1 MVEETAMR
9 RFRRVCCKYP
19 ITVVSVAVSL
29 GLLITVVMA
38 RLYQSR
44 ENVLLR
50 QRPVRLFGGAAGVP
64 LRALDSDYEGSRAKL
79 LNYPHI
85 SERELLA
92 DIQNLTGKMKKCF
105 QATNLSLFDGLSTE
119 AAKKRA
125 ASYVWKFREVIPFS
139 FDRSS
144 VHPISHCWKM
154 SYEVRTKNRH
164 IWGHVGN
171 ITFDQV
177 IPDDYRSSLLQD
189 VQNDFHNHFTSQRV
203 CLPNLFLLGFPK
215 CGSTFLWCL
224 IDRVVDATIRVK
236 PAAFKE
242 PGWWSE
248 RRDGLSK
255 LDAAEFGRY
264 IANFV
269 APIRAL
275 DMSSQENLIIA
286 EGTPGM
292 AYASPRFNPKDH
304 LRLNYCLLP
313 TAIPHFLPYAKFI
326 MIMREPSD
334 ALYSLFWW
342 ACKGRLTEK
351 TQKGIPTAFHKGVV
365 LMIDIFNK
373 CMKNE
378 KIPDIHQTCSFSSS
392 DYMYSSCISHP
403 KRLALLDK
411 CVDRMNTHDFSMQRT
426 GMPRCAKIGFNM
438 YMYFIHVRRWLSATE
453 RDKFYFLTLND
464 TGDSV
469 TVARRIFQLM
479 GIRPPMDL
487 EEVAREAYTECQRRK
502 NTQKISYSSD
512 PALQMRE
519 DTRTLLKR
527 FFAPFNEMLSQL
539 LGDPKFL
546 FT

>member
-1 MVEETAMR
+1 MVIVGRMQMAMR
-9 RFRRVCCKYP
+9 GFRRICCKYP
-19 ITVVSVAVSL
+19 ITVVNIAVSL
-29 GLLITVVMA
+29 GLLITVLMA
-38 RLYQSR
+38 KLNHSR
-44 ENVLLR
+44 KNNMLLR
-50 QRPVRLFGGAAGVP
+50 QRLVHYGVAAGVP
-64 LRALDSDYEGSRAKL
+64 LESDYEGSRAKF

-85 SERELLA
+85 SERKLLA
-92 DIQNLTGKMKKCF
+92 DIQNLTGKMEKCF
-105 QATNLSLFDGLSTE
+105 QATNLSLFDDLSTE

-125 ASYVWKFREVIPFS
+125 AGYVREFRKVIPFS

-144 VHPISHCWKM
+144 LHSVSHCWKL
-154 SYEVRTKNRH
+154 SYEVHTKNRH
-164 IWGHVGN
+164 VWGHIGN
-171 ITFDQV
+171 VTFDQV
-177 IPDDYRSSLLQD
+177 IPDDYRSSLLRD
-189 VQNDFHNHFTSQRV
+189 VRNDFHNHFTSQTV

-224 IDRVVDATIRVK
+224 IERVVNATIRVR

-255 LDAAEFGRY
+255 LDASEFGRY

-269 APIRAL
+269 TPIRAL
-275 DMSSQENLIIA
+275 DTSSQENVIIA

-292 AYASPRFNPKDH
+292 AYASPRFNRKDH
-304 LRLNYCLLP
+304 LRINYCLLP
-313 TAIPHFLPYAKFI
+313 TAIRHFLPYAKFI

-351 TQKGIPTAFHKGVV
+351 TRKGIPNAFHKGVV
-365 LMIDIFNK
+365 LMIDVFNK

-378 KIPDIHQTCSFSSS
+378 KIPDIHQACSLSSS
-392 DYMYSSCISHP
+392 DYSSCISHP

-411 CVDRMNTHDFSMQRT
+411 CVDRMSTHDFSTQRT
-426 GMPRCAKIGFNM
+426 GMPRCAKVGFNM
-438 YMYFIHVRRWLSATE
+438 YLYFIHVRRWLSGTE
-453 RDKFYFLTLND
+453 RNKFYFLTLND

-469 TVARRIFQLM
+469 TVARKIFQLM
-479 GIRPPMDL
+479 GIHPPINMED
-487 EEVAREAYTECQRRK
+487 VARQAYTECQRRK

-527 FFAPFNEMLSQL
+527 FFAPFNQLLSQL
-539 LGDPKFL
+539 LEDPKFL